1 MCPTVNA
8 SDGKDTEM
16 EIKDNQE
23 SKQYYLSIDGQEVKV
38 NEEIYR
44 AYKQPAWAEHK
55 RKERE
60 RRCRDS
66 KGRVCTQ
73 SCRLCDMN
81 RMLDDK
87 EPIRKNSL
95 LLSLDWFQDDGFD
108 QADPADIEEILAEK
122 ELLTEL
128 LSALEELDPDNRR
141 IMELFASGKS
151 ERDIATDIGLSQ
163 KAVNK
168 RKTKLFAQLKERL
181 KDFI

>member
-1 MCPTVNA
+1 MTINDNHQPI
-8 SDGKDTEM
+8 TERFI
-16 EIKDNQE
+16 E
-23 SKQYYLSIDGQEVKV
+23 IDGEQIPVTEEV
-38 NEEIYR
+38 YR

-73 SCRLCDMN
+73 SCRFCDMN

-108 QADPADIEEILAEK
+108 QADSADIEEILAEK
-122 ELLTEL
+122 ELLKEL

-141 IMELFASGKS
+141 IMELFANGMS
-151 ERDIATDIGLSQ
+151 EREIAADIGLSQ

-168 RKTKLFAQLKERL
+168 RKTKLFAQLKDRL

>member
-1 MCPTVNA
+1 MKIN
-8 SDGKDTEM
+8 
-16 EIKDNQE
+16 DNNQPITARFIE
-23 SKQYYLSIDGQEVKV
+23 IDGEQIPVTEEV
-38 NEEIYR
+38 YR
-44 AYKQPAWAEHK
+44 AFKQPAWAEHK
-55 RKERE
+55 RKQRE

-73 SCRLCDMN
+73 SCRLCDLN

-87 EPIRKNSL
+87 EPIKKNSL

-108 QADPADIEEILAEK
+108 QEDPADIEEIIAEK

-151 ERDIATDIGLSQ
+151 ERDIAADIGLSQ

-168 RKTKLFAQLKERL
+168 RKTKLFAQLKDRL

>member
-1 MCPTVNA
+1 MTIN
-8 SDGKDTEM
+8 
-16 EIKDNQE
+16 DNQQPITDRFIE
-23 SKQYYLSIDGQEVKV
+23 IDGEQIPVAEEV
-38 NEEIYR
+38 YR

-87 EPIRKNSL
+87 EPIKKNSL

-108 QADPADIEEILAEK
+108 QADPADIEEIIAEK

-128 LSALEELDPDNRR
+128 LSALEELNPENRR
-141 IMELFASGKS
+141 IMELFANGMS
-151 ERDIATDIGLSQ
+151 EREIAADIGLSQ

-168 RKTKLFAQLKERL
+168 RKTKLFVQLKDRL

>member
-1 MCPTVNA
+1 MTINDNHQPLNERFIEINGEQIPV
-8 SDGKDTEM
+8 TE
-16 EIKDNQE
+16 
-23 SKQYYLSIDGQEVKV
+23 EV
-38 NEEIYR
+38 YR

-87 EPIRKNSL
+87 EPIKKNSL

-141 IMELFASGKS
+141 IMELFATGKS
-151 ERDIATDIGLSQ
+151 EREISADIGLSQ

-168 RKTKLFAQLKERL
+168 RKTRLFAQLKDRL